1 MERYELVFDGITCK
15 GCVTAIENKL
25 SRLDKTFIKIIDQ
38 STGTSIVDSTLDE
51 EELVK
56 NVRSFPGCCENCKI
70 DLNKISRINTEE
82 PVIFRPVTDKQ
93 YLIKK
98 QYKHA
103 LEGIVA
109 KKEVACSEYCVCKTT
124 TVNRFEEFPD
134 APSFSS
140 IFNLAKYL
148 QEFGYL
154 TPDLSGVVFGCGTG
168 HDALQIAPLIEPG
181 QITGIDVTQ
190 EMVDFAHRATLKR
203 HVTNAVFHQADNLHM
218 LPPHSQD
225 LLIVNNVFNI
235 LSDQED
241 FLLQA
246 SDILKLDGLLI
257 IADEFAID
265 DLPDALR
272 NDPAFQCG
280 GIAGAEHADRLV
292 NRITDKGF
300 KFLNQ
305 RLIRSYSI
313 PFKQEKYRLQSE
325 ILIFKKHT

>member
-1 MERYELVFDGITCK
+1 
-15 GCVTAIENKL
+15 
-25 SRLDKTFIKIIDQ
+25 
-38 STGTSIVDSTLDE
+38 
-51 EELVK
+51 
-56 NVRSFPGCCENCKI
+56 
-70 DLNKISRINTEE
+70 
-82 PVIFRPVTDKQ
+82 
-93 YLIKK
+93 
-98 QYKHA
+98 
-103 LEGIVA
+103 
-109 KKEVACSEYCVCKTT
+109 
-124 TVNRFEEFPD
+124 
-134 APSFSS
+134 
-140 IFNLAKYL
+140 
-148 QEFGYL
+148 
-154 TPDLSGVVFGCGTG
+154 
-168 HDALQIAPLIEPG
+168 
-181 QITGIDVTQ
+181 
-190 EMVDFAHRATLKR
+190 MVDFAHRGSLKR
-203 HVTNAVFHQADNLHM
+203 HETNAVFHQADNLHM